1 MRKLLHQ
8 YQLDGRMA
16 KVFLNTELGFEV
28 DLFDNTGFL
37 ETRKVHNHSESYA
50 EDVADNFV
58 QGIYSV

>member
-58 QGIYSV
+58 QGLYSV

>member
-50 EDVADNFV
+50 EDVTDNFV

>member
-1 MRKLLHQ
+1 
-8 YQLDGRMA
+8 MA

-50 EDVADNFV
+50 EDVAENFV

>member
-37 ETRKVHNHSESYA
+37 ETRKVHNQSESYA